1 MTRKDALNSLFMGKT
16 ASTPSAASPAKS
28 PERVR
33 SGAIGAMGTSLQELT
48 QGARAA
54 AKLQEQLL
62 TGDHVVTLDPALIDP
77 SPIADRLSA
86 ELDPD
91 FDELVLSMER
101 HGQQV
106 PILVRPS
113 PTTQGRFQIAYG
125 RRRLRA
131 LIRLARPVKAI
142 VRNLSDDEVVV
153 AQGRENLDR
162 ADLSFIEKALFAK
175 RLEDAGY
182 ERSVIMSALSTD
194 KSDLSRY
201 ISIARRVPE
210 ELARQI
216 GPAAKAGR
224 ARWHALTDALDRP
237 RAAAK
242 IDEVVASDKF
252 RSAGSDARFDLVF
265 KAAAPTA
272 ERSTRSGNW
281 NTPEGKRAALIER
294 RGSRTAITFDEKRVP
309 EFAAFVAARLDALY
323 SEFSNEG
330 GGGEAN
336 KQG

>member
-1 MTRKDALNSLFMGKT
+1 MSRKDALNTLFLGKAAPT
-16 ASTPSAASPAKS
+16 STSASPAKN
-28 PERVR
+28 PDRVR

-62 TGDHVVTLDPALIDP
+62 TGDHVVSLDPALIDP
-77 SPIADRLSA
+77 SPIADRLPA
-86 ELDPD
+86 ELDPG
-91 FDELVLSMER
+91 FDELASSIER

-113 PTTQGRFQIAYG
+113 PITQGRFQIAYG

-131 LIRLARPVKAI
+131 LERLARPVKAI
-142 VRNLSDDEVVV
+142 VRDLSDDEVVV

-201 ISIARRVPE
+201 ISIARRIPE

-216 GPAAKAGR
+216 GPATKAGR
-224 ARWHALTDALDRP
+224 ARWHALTEAIDKSKS
-237 RAAAK
+237 AAK
-242 IDEVVASDKF
+242 IEEVVASESF
-252 RSAGSDARFDLVF
+252 RAADSDTRFNMVF
-265 KAAAPTA
+265 KATAPSA
-272 ERSTRSGNW
+272 ERSTKGGAW
-281 NTPEGKRAALIER
+281 NTPEGRRAALIER
-294 RGSRTAITFDEKRVP
+294 RGSHTAITFDEKRVP

-323 SEFSNEG
+323 SEFANEEG
-330 GGGEAN
+330 DNEQ
-336 KQG
+336 KQ